1 VGAVIAM
8 AVVVGAVPTVAE
20 GVAAAHTVVVVAV
33 AAGHIDNSG
42 F

>member
-1 VGAVIAM
+1 
-8 AVVVGAVPTVAE
+8 VVE
-20 GVAAAHTVVVVAV
+20 GLAAHTVVVAVVV